1 MKANIYNKD
10 GEAKDEIDLP
20 DCFSEEIRPDI
31 IQRAFQS
38 SRANKRQSYG
48 AMKGAGM
55 RHSTEQQ
62 GKGQGQARVQRLKQG
77 GNRAAESPQTVGGR
91 KAHPPKSEKDL
102 GKKINKKEKSKARKS
117 ALAATTVEKMIK
129 ERGHEIENESLN
141 LPVVVEED
149 IEEITKTKEAID
161 FLKNLNIYSDIERA
175 HKGKKVR
182 AGKGTM
188 RDRKYKEPVSLLV
201 VLSEGCDG
209 LKAFSNLAGVTVKT
223 PEKLTIED
231 LAPGGNAGRLTLF
244 SVKSLNMME
253 DW

>member
-1 MKANIYNKD
+1 MKVNIYNKD

-20 DCFSEEIRPDI
+20 DCFSEEVRPDI
-31 IQRAFQS
+31 IQRAFQA

-48 AMKGAGM
+48 AKKGAGM

-62 GKGQGQARVQRLKQG
+62 GKGQGQARVQRLSQG

-102 GKKINKKEKSKARKS
+102 GKKINKKEKSKARRS
-117 ALAATTVEKMIK
+117 ALTATTVEELIR
-129 ERGHEIENESLN
+129 ERGHEIESESLDF
-141 LPVVVEED
+141 PIIVEKGIED
-149 IEEITKTKEAID
+149 IIKTQDAVD
-161 FLKNLNIYSDIERA
+161 FLKNLNIYSDIVRA
-175 HKGKKVR
+175 HEGKKVR

-188 RDRKYKEPVSLLV
+188 RDRKYKRPVSLLA
-201 VLSEGCDG
+201 VLPEDCDG

-231 LAPGGNAGRLTLF
+231 LAPGGNPGRLTLF

>member
-1 MKANIYNKD
+1 MKVNIYNID
-10 GEAKDEIDLP
+10 GEAKGEIDLP
-20 DCFSEEIRPDI
+20 DSFSEEIRQDI
-31 IQRAFQS
+31 IHRAFQA

-48 AMKGAGM
+48 AKKGAGM

-91 KAHPPKSEKDL
+91 KAHPPKAEKDL
-102 GKKINKKEKSKARKS
+102 GKKINRKEKSKARRS
-117 ALAATTVEKMIK
+117 ALAATAVEELIK
-129 ERGHEIENESLN
+129 ERGHEIENDELDF
-141 LPVVVEED
+141 PIIVEKGIED
-149 IEEITKTKEAID
+149 ITKTKEAVE
-161 FLKNLNIYSDIERA
+161 FLKRLDIYTDVERA
-175 HKGKKVR
+175 HEGKKVR

-201 VLSEGCDG
+201 VLPDDCDG
-209 LKAFSNLAGVTVKT
+209 LNAFSNLAGVTVKT
-223 PEKLTIED
+223 PEKVTISD

-244 SVKSLNMME
+244 SVKALNMME